1 MRAIKLLGI
10 VAFLLAVTL
19 LARRLVTADGE
30 PPQKKTAT
38 EAKADAEQA
47 GEAPVMVW
55 VRRQIGY
62 QDNPLQSEFSI
73 NGATVDVFTSD
84 TQKTI
89 GKHLKKGW
97 NDIAI
102 ETTPQQPASNN
113 NSLSFSIGPVSR
125 DKNDKQV
132 MMPLWNFGNSTD
144 WEYKDGRFSH
154 ATGPDVKTVTL
165 SYHVYFAGLEHENR
179 KLRAGDFFLQ
189 GKPEI
194 NYLNVPVTATVFV
207 NDTPLNS
214 FILAERQIVIT
225 SLLKKG
231 KNEIKLVSS
240 RVANAIL
247 ANDITLS
254 VAGPAEYSVP
264 RRKYEA
270 KPIVEVKAMQG
281 WEHHKK
287 TGQLV
292 GKADPNAKTI
302 ERVIPFFLD
311 EAPAAADR

>member
-19 LARRLVTADGE
+19 LAGRFVTADGE

-38 EAKADAEQA
+38 EAKAIAEQS
-47 GEAPVMVW
+47 GEAPLMVW
-55 VRRQIGY
+55 VRRQSGY
-62 QDNPLQSEFSI
+62 QDNPLRSEFSI
-73 NGATVDVFTSD
+73 NGETVDIFTSD

-102 ETTPQQPASNN
+102 ETTPQQPASND

-125 DKNDKQV
+125 DKNDRQV

-144 WEYKDGRFSH
+144 WEFKDGRFSH
-154 ATGPDVKTVTL
+154 ATGPDVKKVTL

-189 GKPEI
+189 GGPDSK
-194 NYLNVPVTATVFV
+194 YSNVPVTATVFV

-214 FILAERQIVIT
+214 FILAERQVVIT
-225 SLLKKG
+225 PLLKKG
-231 KNEIKLVSS
+231 KNEIKIVSS
-240 RVANAIL
+240 RVANAIQ
-247 ANDITLS
+247 ANDIVLS
-254 VAGPAEYSVP
+254 VAGPAEYNVP

-281 WEHHKK
+281 WERVKK

-292 GKADPNAKTI
+292 SKADPNAKTI

-311 EAPAAADR
+311 EAPAATDK

>member
-19 LARRLVTADGE
+19 LAGRFVTADGE
-30 PPQKKTAT
+30 PPQKKTST
-38 EAKADAEQA
+38 EAKAGAEQS

-55 VRRQIGY
+55 VRRQSGY
-62 QDNPLQSEFSI
+62 QDNPLRSEFSI
-73 NGATVDVFTSD
+73 NGETVDIFTSD

-102 ETTPQQPASNN
+102 ETTPQQPASND

-125 DKNDKQV
+125 DKNDRQV
-132 MMPLWNFGNSTD
+132 MMPLSNFGNSTD
-144 WEYKDGRFSH
+144 WEFKDGRFSH
-154 ATGPDVKTVTL
+154 ATGPDVKKVTL

-189 GKPEI
+189 GGPDSK
-194 NYLNVPVTATVFV
+194 YSNVPVTATVFV

-225 SLLKKG
+225 PLLKKG
-231 KNEIKLVSS
+231 KNEIKIVSS
-240 RVANAIL
+240 RVANAIQ
-247 ANDITLS
+247 ANDIVLS
-254 VAGPAEYSVP
+254 VAGPAEYNVP

-281 WEHHKK
+281 WERVKK

-292 GKADPNAKTI
+292 SKADPNAKTI

-311 EAPAAADR
+311 EAPAATDK